1 MSSGSPIPIITTL
14 RTPVDPQRLRACQ
27 TCSHISPAVRLAI
40 RPRVPVSQNVHP
52 IAHPTCDDTHTVF
65 LNTLLF
71 APGTSASSPS
81 PRVSSWPPSSTE
93 RECPMTTV
101 STSLPSWSL
110 TTIFAPL
117 PSSVV
122 LVSTT
127 SLVHTVKLSLSSFMS
142 RADTS
147 GAFSNVDLPRL
158 KSSR

>member
-1 MSSGSPIPIITTL
+1 
-14 RTPVDPQRLRACQ
+14 
-27 TCSHISPAVRLAI
+27 
-40 RPRVPVSQNVHP
+40 
-52 IAHPTCDDTHTVF
+52 
-65 LNTLLF
+65 
-71 APGTSASSPS
+71 
-81 PRVSSWPPSSTE
+81 
-93 RECPMTTV
+93 MTTV

>member
-1 MSSGSPIPIITTL
+1 M
-14 RTPVDPQRLRACQ
+14 
-27 TCSHISPAVRLAI
+27 
-40 RPRVPVSQNVHP
+40 PVSQNVHP

-65 LNTLLF
+65 LKTLFF
-71 APGTSASSPS
+71 APSDTSASSPS
-81 PRVSSWPPSSTE
+81 PRVSSPSPSSTE